1 MELNLIL
8 EKLRSH
14 GYTLQQSLAELA
26 DNSITHGAKNIWVY
40 MFWSDDAGKDSFIMV
55 VDDGSGMNED
65 ELLNRALT
73 IPKKEHVD
81 QGENDHSVFG
91 VGLKTGSF
99 NHCRSI
105 TVITIK
111 NKLLKKTLN
120 FKDGITDEMPNYI
133 NHKFIK
139 KHLDDFANQK
149 SGTIILWSDLDRI
162 SNLRS
167 VDRGPNFYEDCDK
180 SKKHFKL
187 IYHKYL
193 LEKKINLY
201 FNGTEGFNRTKAF
214 DPFYKNNDQTIKL
227 SNSEI
232 SFLRGGKTI
241 LRPYIIPIDTEKE
254 NLGKSKNDLQGL
266 YFLRKNRVIDFG
278 GWFDLGEKNVDRIW
292 SSNERFNRLRIEVEI
307 PVETSKDWINS
318 SKTKVNI
325 PGYAQSKIRK
335 SLVQIRR
342 DYLEKIG
349 QMKEDEEKEPI
360 NETLK
365 KKKELNRIINNEI
378 FNDED
383 LLKLK
388 DYIKKIK
395 KNGRN

>member
-26 DNSITHGAKNIWVY
+26 DNSITHNAKNIWVY
-40 MFWSDDAGKDSFIMV
+40 MFWSDDAGKNSFIMV
-55 VDDGSGMNED
+55 VDDGSGMNQD

-105 TVITIK
+105 TVITKK
-111 NKLLKKTLN
+111 NELLKKTLN
-120 FKDGITDEMPNYI
+120 FKDGITDEMPSCI
-133 NHKFIK
+133 NHNFIK
-139 KHLDDFANQK
+139 KHLDKFENQT
-149 SGTIILWSDLDRI
+149 SGTIILWSDLDKI
-162 SNLRS
+162 SKLRA

-193 LEKKINLY
+193 LENKINLY
-201 FNGTEGFNRTKAF
+201 FNGTEDFNRTKAF
-214 DPFYKNNDQTIKL
+214 DPFYKNNNQTIKL
-227 SNSEI
+227 PNSEI
-232 SFLRGGKTI
+232 SFLRGGTTI

-325 PGYAQSKIRK
+325 PGYAESKIRK
-335 SLVQIRR
+335 SLIQIRR

-349 QMKEDEEKEPI
+349 QMREDQEKEPV
-360 NETLK
+360 NEALK
-365 KKKELNRIINNEI
+365 QKRELNRIINNE
-378 FNDED
+378 NLDNED

-388 DYIKKIK
+388 EYIKKIK
-395 KNGRN
+395 KN